1 MKTRSAAIY
10 ARISFDPDGIS
21 DSPEDQDARCQAE
34 AQRLGYEVA
43 EGDVYIDRS
52 ISAYK
57 DKHRPQLAAMLEA
70 VEAGKYAAVIVWK
83 LDRLTRSYN
92 RGGDILRC
100 IDEAG
105 VKLISVTE
113 QIDTSTPIG
122 KAIVGF
128 QIAQAETESENTSKR
143 VARKHSTWAAQ
154 GVAAVGGNRPFGYQQ
169 VKANPKTG
177 TPASL
182 VPDPEESKIVR
193 ECVKR
198 ILSRGE
204 SLRSLAEWLNES
216 GVKPTAKGRGNG
228 KWSGQTVRQMLRNP
242 TLAGLRVLNGVE
254 TVGVWKPIITRDER
268 AELLLRF
275 ATDKPSGGKPPERRL
290 LSGLLRCGQCGAP
303 MYVSVG
309 RYKCYSAVGKDAC
322 GLVGAHAGHL
332 EQFVT
337 EQLFTFLGSVKL
349 RPLPNQVDPDALR
362 ASVEGA
368 TERLRDWD
376 RRHAVLGEISREE
389 WQPIH
394 DELVALIDTS
404 REALAAAELQP
415 TSELRPGKREDI
427 EAWWNAADIN
437 TKRTALA
444 HSIARIKIAK
454 VGEIRN
460 RFDPNRVHIVWKWNL
475 YELAKA
481 SLREWDAMTDEER
494 QAAWEADQATLTD
507 AERYGE
513 AS

>member
-10 ARISFDPDGIS
+10 ARISFDPDGVS

-34 AQRLGYEVA
+34 AQRLGYEVH

-57 DKHRPQLAAMLEA
+57 DKHRPRLADMLAA

-92 RGGDILRC
+92 LGGDILRR
-100 IDEAG
+100 IDDAG

-154 GVAAVGGNRPFGYQQ
+154 GVAAVGGNRPFGYQH
-169 VKANPKTG
+169 VKAVEG
-177 TPASL
+177 VSPASL
-182 VPDPEESKIVR
+182 VPDPKESKIVR
-193 ECVKR
+193 QCVKR
-198 ILSRGE
+198 IKSGE
-204 SLRSLAEWLNES
+204 SLRSVAEWLNDS

-242 TLAGLRVLNGVE
+242 TLAGVRVLNGVE
-254 TVGVWKPIITRDER
+254 TVGVWEPIITREER
-268 AELLLRF
+268 AELLLHF
-275 ATDKPSGGKPPERRL
+275 ATEKPSGGKPPERRL
-290 LSGLLRCGQCGAP
+290 LSGLLRCGHCGAP

-309 RYKCYSAVGKDAC
+309 RYKCYSAVGKGAC
-322 GLVGAHAGHL
+322 GLVGAHAEQL
-332 EQFVT
+332 DQFVT
-337 EQLFTFLGSVKL
+337 EQLFTFLQSVKL
-349 RPLPNQVDPDALR
+349 RPLPNQVDPEALR
-362 ASVEGA
+362 ASVESA

-376 RRHAVLGEISREE
+376 RRHAVLGEVSREE

-394 DELVALIDTS
+394 DELVTLIDTS
-404 REALAAAELQP
+404 REALTAAELQP
-415 TSELRPGKREDI
+415 TSALQPGNRADL
-427 EAWWNAADIN
+427 EAWWDAADIN
-437 TKRTALA
+437 AKRTALA
-444 HSIARIKIAK
+444 HSIARIEIAK

-460 RFDPNRVHIVWKWNL
+460 RFDPGRVHIVWKWHM
-475 YELAKA
+475 YELAKV
-481 SLREWDAMTDEER
+481 SLAAWDAMSDEER

-507 AERYGE
+507 AERYG
-513 AS
+513 AA

>member
-1 MKTRSAAIY
+1 M
-10 ARISFDPDGIS
+10 
-21 DSPEDQDARCQAE
+21 
-34 AQRLGYEVA
+34 
-43 EGDVYIDRS
+43 YIDRS

-57 DKHRPQLAAMLEA
+57 DKQRPALSEMLDA

-83 LDRLTRSYN
+83 LDRLTRNFN
-92 RGGDILRC
+92 RGGDILRR

-105 VKLISVTE
+105 VKLVSVTE

-169 VKANPKTG
+169 VKAIEG
-177 TPASL
+177 VSPASL
-182 VPDPEESKIVR
+182 TPDPKESKVVR

-198 ILSRGE
+198 ILSGE
-204 SLRSLAEWLNES
+204 SLRSVAEWLNDS
-216 GVKPTAKGRGNG
+216 GVSPTAKGRGNG

-268 AELLLRF
+268 AELLTHF
-275 ATDKPSGGKPPERRL
+275 ATEKPSGGKPPERRL

-309 RYKCYSAVGKDAC
+309 RYKCYSAVGKGAC
-322 GLVGAHAGHL
+322 GLVGAHAEHL
-332 EQFVT
+332 ENYVT
-337 EQLFTFLGSVKL
+337 EQLFTFLQSVKL
-349 RPLPNQVDPDALR
+349 RPLPNKVDPEALR
-362 ASVEGA
+362 ASVESA

-376 RRHAVLGEISREE
+376 RRHAVLAEITRDE

-394 DELVALIDTS
+394 DELVTLIDTS

-415 TSELRPGKREDI
+415 TSALKPGSRADLEG
-427 EAWWNAADIN
+427 WWNAADIN
-437 TKRTALA
+437 AKRTALA
-444 HSIARIKIAK
+444 HSIARIEIAK
-454 VGEIRN
+454 IGEIRN
-460 RFDPNRVHIVWKWNL
+460 RFDPNRVHIVWKWNM

-507 AERYGE
+507 AERFGE